1 MSWLIGES
9 SAISIVMVRS
19 IMFLELGR
27 WFACLHRRQPGYPDL
42 DSTDGWLA
50 GSLSREIKFRRGEQ
64 SETATV

>member
-1 MSWLIGES
+1 
-9 SAISIVMVRS
+9 
-19 IMFLELGR
+19 MFLELGR